1 MQQITNY
8 SKKDIQEIV
17 KEEVEKRFYSF
28 ERLLNS
34 LKNKVD
40 DLDKIVQLRFNR
52 NERRLKK

>member
-1 MQQITNY
+1 MQQINNY

-40 DLDKIVQLRFNR
+40 DLDKIVQLKFNKIR
-52 NERRLKK
+52 DKQI

>member
-8 SKKDIQEIV
+8 SRKDIQEIV

-34 LKNKVD
+34 LKNKVN
-40 DLDKIVQLRFNR
+40 DLDKIVQLKF
-52 NERRLKK
+52 ERRRKNE

>member
-17 KEEVEKRFYSF
+17 KDEVEKRFYSF

-34 LKNKVD
+34 LKNKVN
-40 DLDKIVQLRFNR
+40 DLDRIVQLKFNKIR
-52 NERRLKK
+52 DKQI